1 MMNSGS
7 DKPRLGEFE
16 LIADIFA
23 PLAKAP
29 LAFGL
34 TDDAAIATPPSGQD
48 LVVTTDAVIEGVHF
62 LADDPPD
69 LIAKK
74 ALRVNLSDLAAKG
87 CTPSGYLLVLS
98 LPERISPK
106 WLRSFAE
113 GLEQDQQEFGI
124 SLLGGDTTAT
134 PGPLTIVITAF
145 GHVAVGG
152 MLRRSDAAPGHRIY
166 MTGTVGDAAGG
177 LLRLR
182 GEGAVAPLPG
192 EDQYLIHRF
201 RVPEPRARLGP
212 ALVGLA
218 SASLDISDG
227 LLADL
232 GHIARTSGVRIEVE
246 AARLPLSPALQRLW
260 PDEVERALRAAT
272 AGDDYEIAFTAP
284 PGRWPDIM
292 QAAAASGTTVSEIG
306 RVIAGTGVALLD
318 SEGHEMQVGHPGY
331 VHF

>member
-1 MMNSGS
+1 MNSGS

-16 LIADIFA
+16 LIAEIFA

-34 TDDAAIATPPSGQD
+34 TDDAAVATPSLGQD

-62 LADDPPD
+62 FTDDPPH

-87 CTPSGYLLVLS
+87 CGPSGYLLVLS
-98 LPERISPK
+98 LPARIDSS
-106 WLRSFAE
+106 WLRSFAK
-113 GLEQDQQEFGI
+113 GLEEDQQEFGM

-145 GHVAVGG
+145 GHVATGA
-152 MLRRSDAAPGHRIY
+152 MLRRSGAEAGHSVY
-166 MTGTVGDAAGG
+166 VTGTVGDAGGG
-177 LLRLR
+177 LVRLKR
-182 GEGAVAPLPG
+182 DGAALLPE
-192 EDQYLIHRF
+192 EDLYLVR
-201 RVPEPRARLGP
+201 RYRLPEPRTRLGP
-212 ALVGLA
+212 ALLGLA
-218 SASLDISDG
+218 SASVDVSDG

-232 GHIARTSGVRIEVE
+232 GHIAKTSGVRIEVE

-260 PDEVERALRAAT
+260 PNVAERAVRATT

-284 PGRWPDIM
+284 PGRRPDIM
-292 QAAAASGTTVSEIG
+292 QIAAASSTTVSEIG
-306 RVIAGTGVALLD
+306 RVVAGTGVALLD
-318 SEGHEMQVGHPGY
+318 SEGHEMQIGRPGY